1 MIFLNSE
8 NFRKCSEFIVKFAVK
23 IGTAPKHSQKM
34 KPSIGSDFEKFSK
47 GRQQNCCAQV
57 MTGK

>member
-8 NFRKCSEFIVKFAVK
+8 NFRKCSEFIVKLAVK

-47 GRQQNCCAQV
+47 GRQQNC
-57 MTGK
+57 